1 MRLSNGIT
9 QFQLADMSKIIG
21 KNEVDI
27 ILLVVHEIVI
37 EMVKGWKGRTE
48 RK

>member
-9 QFQLADMSKIIG
+9 EFQLADVSKIIG

-27 ILLVVHEIVI
+27 ILLVVHEKVI
-37 EMVKGWKGRTE
+37 EMVKGWKGRAG

>member
-1 MRLSNGIT
+1 MESPSFSLQI
-9 QFQLADMSKIIG
+9 MSKIIG

-27 ILLVVHEIVI
+27 ILLVVHEKVI
-37 EMVKGWKGRTE
+37 EMVKGWKGRAE